1 MALPVPTFLLIL
13 MSISFVRYLKL
24 PKTSK
29 ISDLTALPPGVPLPP
44 GVNQIAVDK
53 YIYLST
59 YVHRGLG

>member
-1 MALPVPTFLLIL
+1 